1 MSDILLEIQKLE
13 LRYGAAVAVRDI
25 SLSVKRGQL
34 VAVIGNNGAGK
45 SSMVR
50 GATGLVRP
58 SGGKVYFRG
67 EDTTGLSAD
76 RKVSR
81 GLVMVP
87 EGRLLFRD
95 QTVEDNLILGAY
107 LHGGLNQPAS
117 RAMLEKV
124 FDIFP
129 RLKERL
135 HQQAGSMS
143 GGEQQMLAIARGL
156 MARPELL
163 VIDELSLGLAPKNVD
178 QLMKVLTALN
188 KEGLTIL
195 LVEQLASYALAIAD
209 YGFVVANGRIAHEG
223 PSAALSRNPDVME
236 AFLGKKKLPPNLT
249 SKPQE

>member
-1 MSDILLEIQKLE
+1 
-13 LRYGAAVAVRDI
+13 
-25 SLSVKRGQL
+25 L

-58 SGGKVYFRG
+58 SGGRVYFRG

-117 RAMLEKV
+117 RSMLEKV
-124 FDIFP
+124 FEIFP

-156 MARPELL
+156 MARPDLL

-236 AFLGKKKLPPNLT
+236 AFLGKKKLPT
-249 SKPQE
+249 T

>member
-1 MSDILLEIQKLE
+1 MSEVLLEIQKLE

-67 EDTTGLSAD
+67 EDTTDLRAD
-76 RKVSR
+76 RKVAR

-87 EGRLLFRD
+87 EGRLLFPD

-107 LHGGLNQPAS
+107 FHGGLKHQAS
-117 RAMLEKV
+117 RTMLEKV
-124 FDIFP
+124 LELFP
-129 RLKERL
+129 RLRERL
-135 HQQAGSMS
+135 QQQAGSMS

-163 VIDELSLGLAPKNVD
+163 VIDELSLGLAPKIVD

-209 YGFVVANGRIAHEG
+209 YGFVVANGRVAHEG
-223 PSAALSRNPDVME
+223 PSATLSRNPEVME
-236 AFLGKKKLPPNLT
+236 AFLGKKKSTTLT
-249 SKPQE
+249 TKPKE